1 MQMVQQAEAGF
12 VTIPAA
18 KFMHG
23 CLVSGAAGTSPTTK
37 KLRANGYT
45 SQDMEAS
52 WTIGGRVRYLDQPF
66 SGEAGAGFARLS
78 TPKEIRQYQQ
88 PMSEKFLKIRI
99 IQMVRFWKLL
109 RKLRQRANRKLDNS
123 VRNIKIKRTSQ
134 AAFASK
140 SLVRKTFHIFVFYA
154 CTINYT
160 QTALSSCR

>member
-1 MQMVQQAEAGF
+1 MSRSLCTDAEYQEQQD
-12 VTIPAA
+12 
-18 KFMHG
+18 
-23 CLVSGAAGTSPTTK
+23 TSPTTK
-37 KLRANGYT
+37 KLLANGYT
-45 SQDMEAS
+45 SQDMDAS
-52 WTIGGRVRYLDQPF
+52 RTIGGRVRYLDQPF
-66 SGEAGAGFARLS
+66 SGEAGAGFSRLQS
-78 TPKEIRQYQQ
+78 QQ

-109 RKLRQRANRKLDNS
+109 RKLRQRVNRKLDNS
-123 VRNIKIKRTSQ
+123 VRYLKIKRTSQ